1 MAVLPDFLILE
12 LVRSGHLGIDPI
24 DPELVQPATY
34 DLRVG
39 PDVLASPIG
48 PDELGQQIKL
58 TEQRP
63 HYWIQTGQMVAVM
76 SAERLEL
83 PLDVCGGGF
92 GIRSEF
98 ARRGVIGFG
107 GVQLDPGWRGHVTI
121 NLQNVG
127 PEPVKITLGEPL
139 ITVTFQ
145 RLEQP
150 ASKGYEGKHQD
161 QDEFPEEQSEY
172 ILSARTTSLAEIPT
186 LRREVARLNVL
197 VEALTDML
205 PDPDAGLELT
215 EQVYERLNRSVAK
228 PHDSLLTS
236 EEMRKRL
243 NL

>member
-1 MAVLPDFLILE
+1 MSVLADFQIIE
-12 LVRSGHLGIDPI
+12 LVRSGHLVIDPI

-39 PDVLASPIG
+39 PAVLASPLG
-48 PDELGQQIKL
+48 PDELGQQIEL
-58 TEQRP
+58 TEQNP
-63 HYWIQTGQMVAVM
+63 SYSIQTGQMVAVI
-76 SAERLEL
+76 SAERLEF
-83 PLDVCGGGF
+83 PLDICGGAF
-92 GIRSEF
+92 GIRSKL
-98 ARRGVIGFG
+98 ARRGIIAFG

-127 PEPVKITLGEPL
+127 PEPVKLTLGEPL

-150 ASKGYEGKHQD
+150 ASKGYEGEHQD
-161 QDEFPEEQSEY
+161 QNEFPAEQSEY

-205 PDPDAGLELT
+205 PDPDAGLELK
-215 EQVYERLNRSVAK
+215 EEVYERLNRSLAK
-228 PHDSLLTS
+228 PRDSLLTL
-236 EEMRKRL
+236 EEMRDRL
-243 NL
+243 KL